1 MPSRKRAQ
9 GRARKARA
17 APPGGER
24 AEICTHGY
32 PCPLTPTQQ
41 QVIDTFCDT
50 ARKYLTELFT
60 SDPFEIM
67 MEVLEKHPDILR
79 LDENRKLI
87 QAYLVKLSTDNLLK
101 NETEVKFNTAGT
113 NAFMLS
119 LLEGGEFTK
128 QNPFNST
135 IYNDLSLK
143 HADLFQGCKQSA
155 VKFYRK

>member
-1 MPSRKRAQ
+1 M
-9 GRARKARA
+9 
-17 APPGGER
+17 
-24 AEICTHGY
+24 
-32 PCPLTPTQQ
+32 
-41 QVIDTFCDT
+41 
-50 ARKYLTELFT
+50 FT